1 MEQNS
6 TTNFIVRFTVIKLR
20 YVIVRQLSFFSANE
34 LLTNKW
40 RNMRL
45 ESLVADKNTILP
57 QRIANSKSVS
67 SA

>member
-20 YVIVRQLSFFSANE
+20 YVIVRQLSFFSENE